1 MDTKLK
7 SNLGTVK
14 VQTKTNL
21 IPLKKDLDY
30 EDDDEIDDKQYDE
43 MQDQENDSQ
52 DTKVEYRRKLVDI
65 PSEML
70 PCPNRLIYEA
80 SYSPPTQDE
89 VKYYKASS
97 GESLSSNVCLIIYT
111 LYKIFVRVVLC

>member
-14 VQTKTNL
+14 IERVIIDRTPKTG
-21 IPLKKDLDY
+21 IALKKDTEY
-30 EDDDEIDDKQYDE
+30 DDDEEIADDKTYDE
-43 MQDQENDSQ
+43 MQDQEND
-52 DTKVEYRRKLVDI
+52 DVKIEYRRKLVEI

-70 PCPNRLIYEA
+70 PCPNRLVSEA

-89 VKYYKASS
+89 VKYYKTSSSERLFASC
-97 GESLSSNVCLIIYT
+97 CLMAAFIMLT
-111 LYKIFVRVVLC
+111 LM